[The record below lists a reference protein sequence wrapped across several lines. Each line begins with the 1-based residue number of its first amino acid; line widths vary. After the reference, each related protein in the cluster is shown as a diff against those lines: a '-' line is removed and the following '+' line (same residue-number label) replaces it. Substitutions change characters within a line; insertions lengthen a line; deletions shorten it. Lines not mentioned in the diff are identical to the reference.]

1 MFKKTLISITVL
13 ALAALALVPPAWAGP
28 LPVSIIPDGARWVAH
43 LDMEKFVAT
52 KLYEYLKQDGRLEIK
67 NRDLTHWLKIDLF
80 KDVTGLTI
88 FGVEPGD
95 KQAVFAVTGKFD
107 KASILSLL
115 DRDEKHQ
122 EVAYGGT
129 TIHVTK
135 DGQGAFIND
144 GLIVYSE
151 SRTALEKVL
160 DTAAKKAKDFSS
172 SKLHAA
178 FKDISSGAFLSGVVE
193 DLTGLHIEVKQ
204 SKIIDTAKGLFFV
217 AQEKGDS
224 FQARA
229 QVTADSLENA
239 KNMAD
244 VVQGFIA
251 LGRMSQAEGG
261 DRDIP
266 PSLIDGLQVKMEGKV
281 VRLEL
286 NMSSRELA
294 DLASRGKHLSF
305 LD

>member
-1 MFKKTLISITVL
+1 MFKKSLVSVAVL
-13 ALAALALVPPAWAGP
+13 ALAAFALVPPAWSGP

-88 FGVEPGD
+88 FGLEPGD

-129 TIHVTK
+129 TIHVMG

-144 GLIVYSE
+144 GLIVFSE
-151 SRTALEKVL
+151 SRPAIEKVL
-160 DTAAKKAKDFSS
+160 DAASGKAKNFSS

-178 FKDISSGAFLSGVVE
+178 YKDFSPGAFLAGVVE
-193 DLTGLHIEVKQ
+193 DLAGLGMEVKQ
-204 SKIIDTAKGLFFV
+204 SKIVDTTKGLLFV
-217 AQEKGDS
+217 AQEKGDR
-224 FQARA
+224 FQVRL
-229 QVTADSLENA
+229 QVTADSPESA

-244 VVQGFIA
+244 IVQGFIA
-251 LGRMSQAEGG
+251 LGRMSQGEGH
-261 DRDIP
+261 RAVP
-266 PSLIDGLQVKMEGKV
+266 ASLIDGLQIKIDGKV

-286 NMSSRELA
+286 DMPSREVA
-294 DLASRGKHLSF
+294 DLTSRGKELSF
-305 LD
+305 FE